1 MEKEFYRSLKSK
13 TLNDIANGKISYDK
27 LDNILQEDK
36 DIVLEAIRH
45 ESFVYYDVPES
56 LKNDREIVIASLK
69 KYGLMLEFVSD
80 KFKKDINN
88 LLEEFNFKGK
98 K

>member
-36 DIVLEAIRH
+36 DIALEAIRH
-45 ESFVYYDVPES
+45 ESFVYYDVPKS

-69 KYGLMLEFVSD
+69 KYGLML
-80 KFKKDINN
+80 
-88 LLEEFNFKGK
+88 
-98 K
+98 